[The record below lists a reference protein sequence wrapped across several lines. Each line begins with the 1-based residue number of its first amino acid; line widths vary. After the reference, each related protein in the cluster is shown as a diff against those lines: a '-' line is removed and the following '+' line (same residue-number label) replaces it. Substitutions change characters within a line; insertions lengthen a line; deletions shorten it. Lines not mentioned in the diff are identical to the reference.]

1 MTELSSIE
9 CCRTKTKEITTANQK
24 KREKSEGANAN
35 LEFKAY
41 KLSKARENVRNQVAA
56 AFSFAYDW
64 FERWLAIFWTN
75 YETQQGKTY
84 AVSYHYRHSIVNFFV
99 II

>member
-9 CCRTKTKEITTANQK
+9 CYRTKTKEITTANQK

-41 KLSKARENVRNQVAA
+41 KLSKAPENVRNQVAA

-64 FERWLAIFWTN
+64 LRDGWQYFGPITKRSKAKL
-75 YETQQGKTY
+75 TQSRITIGTQ
-84 AVSYHYRHSIVNFFV
+84 S
-99 II
+99 